1 MAQDA
6 KTPEA
11 PPPRRNRS
19 EPVARRATYLGAD
32 IFARAGFR
40 DPALV
45 LRWPEVAGSE
55 VARICQPVRLSE
67 GAAGGVLTLK
77 AEPGAAL
84 FLQHESRA
92 LLERINRWLGRA
104 AVTRL
109 RFIQGPLATRLKP
122 VRKPHASGEI
132 GPGDPALSYEGPEPV
147 REALI
152 KLARRRAGR
161 PAPD

>member
-19 EPVARRATYLGAD
+19 EAVARGAVSLSAD

-45 LRWPEVAGSE
+45 LRWPDIAGAE
-55 VARICQPVRLSE
+55 VARLCQPVKLSE

-77 AEPGAAL
+77 AEPAAAL

-92 LLERINRWLGRA
+92 LLERINRWLGRE
-104 AVTRL
+104 AVARL
-109 RFIQGPLATRLKP
+109 RFIQGPLVTRPKP
-122 VRKPHASGEI
+122 GRRARSSGEI
-132 GPGDPALSYEGPEPV
+132 GPGDPALAYEGPEPV

-152 KLARRRAGR
+152 KLARRRVGR